1 MNTNALFK
9 SLLLGLIVVL
19 FFGCDQ
25 KENGDGESFFNDLV
39 GTSLTPID
47 QSEYQGYFR
56 RYANSSD
63 HLIAT
68 DYENEIIINLNDLIK
83 TFNDIIKNQRSFEQ
97 YFQDNSDHALFLSMR
112 KGIESSGDNHIVKYF
127 VYFNMG
133 DPNDTS
139 GEFTPVTNVGGEIL
153 VFNELLRCPPMCPT
167 GPLLNDAR
175 FNFERVIRE
184 IPENAS
190 DLRGN
195 EE

>member
-9 SLLLGLIVVL
+9 SIFLGLIVIL
-19 FFGCDQ
+19 FFSCEP
-25 KENGDGESFFNDLV
+25 KKNGDGESFFDDLV

-63 HLIAT
+63 NLLAT
-68 DYENEIIINLNDLIK
+68 DYENEIIINLNDLVQTFKDEIK
-83 TFNDIIKNQRSFEQ
+83 DQGSFED
-97 YFQDNSDHALFLSMR
+97 YFEENNDHAVFLSIR
-112 KGIESSGDNHIVKYF
+112 KGIVSSPGSDLVTQF
-127 VYFNMG
+127 AYFNMG

-139 GEFTPVTNVGGEIL
+139 GEFTPVTNADGGIL

-167 GPLLNDAR
+167 GPLLDDAR
-175 FNFERVIRE
+175 INFERVIRE